1 MLPTHS
7 NMLPVCINQY
17 LILLPVSY
25 AAAEL
30 STVNVEVCGTL
41 VSTEVFHLVLLGDY
55 PLCGKVFPTYN
66 CTWLEVS

>member
-7 NMLPVCINQY
+7 NMLPVCIYQY
-17 LILLPVSY
+17 LILLPVSC

-41 VSTEVFHLVLLGDY
+41 VSTEVFHLVLLGD
-55 PLCGKVFPTYN
+55 
-66 CTWLEVS
+66 